1 MVPVAIGCRWEGS
14 GAWPQFFGTVLDSAA
29 SAVFDRRVAVEPLA
43 ASSKFRGY
51 TVFVY
56 FQRAFRTELRTDL
69 SVPYQ
74 STRPYNRYEWS
85 CMAVQRMRSDGL
97 GIKPGTKRCEE

>member
-14 GAWPQFFGTVLDSAA
+14 GAGPQFFGTVLDSAA

-43 ASSKFRGY
+43 ASSKFRGILY
-51 TVFVY
+51 LCTFNA
-56 FQRAFRTELRTDL
+56 RSARSCGRIL
-69 SVPYQ
+69 

>member
-1 MVPVAIGCRWEGS
+1 VVVAIGCRWEGS
-14 GAWPQFFGTVLDSAA
+14 GAGPQFFGTVLDSAA

-56 FQRAFRTELRTDL
+56 FQRAFRTELRTDFIGPIPIN
-69 SVPYQ
+69 S
-74 STRPYNRYEWS
+74 
-85 CMAVQRMRSDGL
+85 AVQLLRMELYGSATDA
-97 GIKPGTKRCEE
+97 K